1 MGGKPIKNVN
11 KFIFHGSFTPGS
23 GLDVDRRIGLVS
35 SAFGRLKRT
44 IFLNKKISI
53 KVKVRLYRALIL
65 PIAISAPET
74 WTFTTTEESA

>member
-11 KFIFHGSFTPGS
+11 KFIFLGSFTPGS

-44 IFLNKKISI
+44 IFSNKKISI